1 MKKGKVLVTGGCG
14 FIGRE
19 VIKILL
25 EKEYNV
31 LVVDDFS
38 NSTPLKESSSL
49 QVINFDLTKS
59 EEVLEIFKGIDYCI
73 HLAARVGGINYMSLY
88 QSEVLRDNI
97 LIDIN
102 TISSASQKNI
112 KIIYASTVIVYD
124 QLKEQPYKEDQMIFP
139 PRSNYGFSKFV
150 GERLCQTFGKDKD
163 LKFSIARI
171 SNVYGIN
178 YNKLSEKKLHVIPD
192 LIRKILRDG
201 TLKLM
206 GGGEQIRTFVHVS
219 DIASALIL
227 MMESK
232 SANGEIFNVATSDKY
247 QILEL
252 AKIIWGLLK
261 NKESFDF
268 ESIDSKEED
277 FMNSS
282 VDTSKINK
290 LLGWEAKKSLN
301 HSLPEIV
308 KWYSREYGTK
318 IS

>member
-19 VIKILL
+19 VVKQLL
-25 EKEYNV
+25 EKDYNV

-38 NSTPLKESSSL
+38 NSTPLKEYSSL

-88 QSEVLRDNI
+88 QSEILRDNI

-102 TISSASQKNI
+102 TISSASQTNT
-112 KIIYASTVIVYD
+112 KIIYTSTVIVYD
-124 QLKEQPYKEDQMIFP
+124 QLKEQPYKEDQIIFP
-139 PRSNYGFSKFV
+139 PRSNYGFSKIV

-192 LIRKILRDG
+192 LIRKILRDS

-206 GGGEQIRTFVHVS
+206 GGGKQIRTFVHVS

-232 SANGEIFNVATSDKY
+232 SANGEIFNLASNDKY

-261 NKESFDF
+261 NKEPFDF

-277 FMNSS
+277 FLDSS

-290 LLGWEAKKSLN
+290 LLGWEAKKSLK

-308 KWYSREYGTK
+308 KWYVKEYGTK
-318 IS
+318 AV